1 MKLTDLSIIITE
13 ELTNL
18 TIVYWCGD
26 RSRLRGTI
34 DCYSALL
41 TDLIEGVS

>member
-1 MKLTDLSIIITE
+1 MEHVTVIIEE
-13 ELTNL
+13 ELTHL
-18 TIVYWCGD
+18 IIVYWCRD